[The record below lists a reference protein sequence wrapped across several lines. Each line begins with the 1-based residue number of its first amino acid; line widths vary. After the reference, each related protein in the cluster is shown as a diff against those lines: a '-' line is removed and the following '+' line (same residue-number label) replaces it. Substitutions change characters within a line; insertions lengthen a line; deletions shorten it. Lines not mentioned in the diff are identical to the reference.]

1 MTGQRECADSVT
13 TRIISLKPA
22 SRSTTTICARGTM
35 MSRTCISETCSTP
48 SIMPR
53 ASGSSRL
60 RCWASRSSVTSCS
73 RSFGSPSSARL
84 SRSNQERG
92 VVPPLWG
99 RSTDINFHIFI
110 NNRFQLCLG
119 CRAFARVRIGKT
131 QTREDAHLA
140 PLHRVRLFG
149 RLVVV
154 SQQMQYTV
162 YRHVRPMGQGGLALL
177 AGLARHH
184 GCAEHHDTQQKQH
197 QNGKAVTGKG
207 EDVGGAG
214 TVAIGGIERGAL
226 VGTADAQTT
235 LGLVALTDKRGL
247 HPPLE
252 VRRRGNGG
260 VIRRLVQGV
269 LHIQHDVHEAG
280 PAGGVS
286 RSKAS

>member
-48 SIMPR
+48 STMPR

-60 RCWASRSSVTSCS
+60 RCWAPRSSATSCW

-92 VVPPLWG
+92 VEPPLWG
-99 RSTDINFHIFI
+99 RSTDINFLIFI
-110 NNRFQLCLG
+110 YNRNQLCLG

-131 QTREDAHLA
+131 QTREDARLA
-140 PLHRVRLFG
+140 PLLRVRLFG

-162 YRHVRPMGQGGLALL
+162 HRHVCPMGQGGLPLFAR
-177 AGLARHH
+177 LARHH
-184 GCAEHHDTQQKQH
+184 GCADLHVAQQGRLH
-197 QNGKAVTGKG
+197 FGRAVTGKK
-207 EDVGGAG
+207 ENKKK
-214 TVAIGGIERGAL
+214 TNTKTKSGIERGAL
-226 VGTADAQTT
+226 VGTDDAQ
-235 LGLVALTDKRGL
+235 
-247 HPPLE
+247 
-252 VRRRGNGG
+252 
-260 VIRRLVQGV
+260 
-269 LHIQHDVHEAG
+269 
-280 PAGGVS
+280 
-286 RSKAS
+286 

>member
-92 VVPPLWG
+92 VEPPLWG

-110 NNRFQLCLG
+110 NNRNQLCLG
-119 CRAFARVRIGKT
+119 CRAFARVRLVKT
-131 QTREDAHLA
+131 QTREDARLA
-140 PLHRVRLFG
+140 PLHG
-149 RLVVV
+149 
-154 SQQMQYTV
+154 
-162 YRHVRPMGQGGLALL
+162 VRPLCAL
-177 AGLARHH
+177 LARHH
-184 GCAEHHDTQQKQH
+184 VCADHHVAQQ
-197 QNGKAVTGKG
+197 GRLLFGRAVTGKG

-226 VGTADAQTT
+226 VGTDDAQTH

-260 VIRRLVQGV
+260 GIRRLVQGV

>member
-92 VVPPLWG
+92 VEPPLWG

-110 NNRFQLCLG
+110 NNRNQLCLG

-131 QTREDAHLA
+131 QTREDARLA

-162 YRHVRPMGQGGLALL
+162 HRHVCPMGQGGLPLFAR
-177 AGLARHH
+177 LARHH
-184 GCAEHHDTQQKQH
+184 GCADHHVAQQGRLH
-197 QNGKAVTGKG
+197 FGRAVT
-207 EDVGGAG
+207 
-214 TVAIGGIERGAL
+214 
-226 VGTADAQTT
+226 
-235 LGLVALTDKRGL
+235 
-247 HPPLE
+247 
-252 VRRRGNGG
+252 GNGG

-280 PAGGVS
+280 PSGGVS